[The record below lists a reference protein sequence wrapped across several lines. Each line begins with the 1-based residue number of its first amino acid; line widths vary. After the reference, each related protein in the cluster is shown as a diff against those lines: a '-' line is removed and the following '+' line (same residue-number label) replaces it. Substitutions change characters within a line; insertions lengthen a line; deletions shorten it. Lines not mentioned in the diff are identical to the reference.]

1 MNQVVISFF
10 FGSKRIAVFHSM
22 NEFHL
27 YLVQRGLP
35 HQIDSN
41 GEVDICELDGYWY
54 N

>member
-1 MNQVVISFF
+1 MNQATIFFF
-10 FGSKRIAVFHSM
+10 FGSKCIAAFHSM

-35 HQIDSN
+35 HRINVN

-54 N
+54 E